1 MNEERKS
8 VSVSGAGV
16 IAGGSYSRVSISGAG
31 KINGDVYAENLT
43 MSGAGRVSG
52 HCEVVLLTV
61 SGTGK
66 FEKAVLAD
74 EMKVSGVANVQGPVK
89 IKELKCSGTFKAAE
103 NISSEYIKVTGMLH
117 VGGDVEA
124 EIFRASGGFDIR
136 GLLSADRI
144 EIHPGGRCRAQEIGG
159 AKIDIRRYG
168 SRDRAG
174 LLDSL
179 LRALSSSWGGDVEA
193 ALIEGDE
200 IYLENTR
207 ADVVRGK
214 QIQIGPNCKIGL
226 IEYSESLQVH
236 DDSEVGKQTKI

>member
-1 MNEERKS
+1 MSEEKKS

-31 KINGDVYAENLT
+31 KISGDIYAEELK
-43 MSGAGRVSG
+43 MSGAGRVDG
-52 HCEVVLLTV
+52 HCEVVHLSV
-61 SGTGK
+61 SGTAK
-66 FEKAVLAD
+66 FEKAVIAD
-74 EMKVSGVANVQGPVK
+74 EMKVSGVVKVEGPVK
-89 IKELKCSGTFKAAE
+89 VKELKCSGTFRASE
-103 NISSEYIKVTGMLH
+103 SISSEYVKVSGQLH

-159 AKIDIRRYG
+159 AHIEVRRYA
-168 SRDRAG
+168 SRSHAG

-179 LRALSSSWGGDVEA
+179 MRALSSTWGGEVEA
-193 ALIEGDE
+193 TLIEGDE

-226 IEYSESLQVH
+226 IEYSESLKVH
-236 DDSEVGKQTKI
+236 DDSEVAKQTKI